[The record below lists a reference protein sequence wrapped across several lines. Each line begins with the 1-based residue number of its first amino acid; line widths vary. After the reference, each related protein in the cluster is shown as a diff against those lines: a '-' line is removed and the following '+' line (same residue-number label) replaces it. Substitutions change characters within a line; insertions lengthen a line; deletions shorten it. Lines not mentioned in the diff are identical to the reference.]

1 MEKSNMIYVA
11 VGLVIFIILLCKCGS
26 SEKGDNIVVQAARTV
41 TGQKVER
48 KSKKSTSMSL
58 ATAAI
63 CTVLGVGCYQY
74 FDNGALSG
82 ENPEDSKSGFI
93 TMIMGGLAAAILP
106 FAIFTPARQWLM
118 AKVGLS
124 NPIEKETEP
133 GEGQDVI
140 VSPKG
145 DNSSASQPDA
155 STPIVNPLPQNK
167 PGPSNPINRDGN
179 QSEDGTKSSITSGP
193 AISSNSSQSSSQN
206 KERPKDDEAATGT
219 PSPTSQNGGDPASKE
234 DKNTKQD
241 GPAESAGASKEKVK
255 QAKPV
260 SPAGKPP
267 SNNDQ
272 NEADSEEQ
280 LQKALAQIAQ
290 MEKVSK
296 ASVPPS
302 QPKKVE
308 KKPAKGTESKQDDTS
323 DDKRNDEPAA
333 VASPVPLEAAA
344 AKVEET
350 QLARIA
356 ALAERARIAAEEK
369 RIAAALEEAE
379 KKRPASASQN
389 HPPLEHGDGEEAE
402 VKPAP
407 AQKPSQGREWNLDL
421 EDSAPIESESMDV
434 DEHGCLIKPQAGL
447 HQRRLMERLVRSESM
462 TELL

>member
-241 GPAESAGASKEKVK
+241 GPAEGVGASKEK
-255 QAKPV
+255 QANPI

-267 SNNDQ
+267 RNPDQEDPENNNDQ

-280 LQKALAQIAQ
+280 LQKALAQIAH
-290 MEKVSK
+290 MER
-296 ASVPPS
+296 PPTGKLAV

-308 KKPAKGTESKQDDTS
+308 KKPAKGTKSKQDDTS

-333 VASPVPLEAAA
+333 VASPVPLEASA

-350 QLARIA
+350 HSPAEWARIA
-356 ALAERARIAAEEK
+356 ALCNRGRARIA
-369 RIAAALEEAE
+369 AE

-389 HPPLEHGDGEEAE
+389 HPPLEHGDGEEAT

-407 AQKPSQGREWNLDL
+407 SQKPSQGLEWNSKEENSL
-421 EDSAPIESESMDV
+421 ENDSMDPF
-434 DEHGCLIKPQAGL
+434 ETNAAMRKR
-447 HQRRLMERLVRSESM
+447 RRLMERLVRSESM